1 MHGLHLSKY
10 YMQQLAY
17 ACLHDLT
24 SLSYDSEDDKLAR
37 KLLLNYEKT
46 CEINVYNNV
55 LNI

>member
-37 KLLLNYEKT
+37 KLLIMKKIVKSM
-46 CEINVYNNV
+46 CIAMF
-55 LNI
+55 